1 MDQTL
6 LAQLQAVTA
15 EEQAILD
22 GRTTI
27 DRGLYMDGTRDVI
40 HNGKLLE
47 EGKLIT
53 LRTHTRFIHFP
64 AHTHDYVEVV
74 YMCSGATTHLVNG
87 REIRLEQGELLFL
100 GQRAV
105 HEVFRADRE
114 DVAVN
119 FIVLPAFFS
128 GALGAVGEETT
139 PLRTFLLDCLSGTGT
154 GPGYLYF
161 RVAGDKPIQNLVENL
176 LFALMR
182 ETPNRRTVTQS
193 TMNLLLL
200 QLLGHADKLAWEDRE
215 ARLLRLLRYVEE
227 HYENASLARAAA
239 DLHCDAAALSRE
251 IHRKTGQTYTQLV
264 QRRRLTQAA
273 YLLRTT
279 NRKVEDISVAVGYEN
294 VSYFHRLFRQ
304 VYGCSPRS
312 YRVAREDTFSQN

>member
-139 PLRTFLLDCLSGTGT
+139 PCGPSCWTAFPAPAPGRATCTSGWRGT
-154 GPGYLYF
+154 SPF
-161 RVAGDKPIQNLVENL
+161 RIWW
-176 LFALMR
+176 R
-182 ETPNRRTVTQS
+182 IC
-193 TMNLLLL
+193 
-200 QLLGHADKLAWEDRE
+200 
-215 ARLLRLLRYVEE
+215 
-227 HYENASLARAAA
+227 SL
-239 DLHCDAAALSRE
+239 
-251 IHRKTGQTYTQLV
+251 
-264 QRRRLTQAA
+264 
-273 YLLRTT
+273 
-279 NRKVEDISVAVGYEN
+279 
-294 VSYFHRLFRQ
+294 
-304 VYGCSPRS
+304 P
-312 YRVAREDTFSQN
+312 